1 MNMTLNLVNK
11 TDKLT
16 NTSNTTKHT
25 QVEKLSNVTKPI
37 VEAPKS
43 LVQEVK
49 ATNVTTNASI
59 SVNTTKLN
67 D

>member
-25 QVEKLSNVTKPI
+25 QVEKLQNVTKSI
-37 VEAPKS
+37 VEPPKS
-43 LVQEVK
+43 LTQEVK
-49 ATNVTTNASI
+49 ATNITTNASI
-59 SVNTTKLN
+59 LVNTTKLN